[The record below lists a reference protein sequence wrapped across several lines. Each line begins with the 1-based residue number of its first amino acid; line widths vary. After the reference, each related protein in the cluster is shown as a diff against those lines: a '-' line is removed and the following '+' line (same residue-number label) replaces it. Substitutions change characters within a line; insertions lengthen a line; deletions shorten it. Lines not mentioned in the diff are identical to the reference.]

1 MSKSKENSMKNMSFG
16 KLMAIFGGSLV
27 VVIILAVVII
37 KATSGPKPGSTVVT
51 QRHQTQF
58 QTQQPDIL
66 AEQLRREQEAS
77 AAASAAAR
85 EMSAQQAQAMQ
96 QALQQ
101 QNQAVMY
108 RLDGIAIGLNA
119 LDQRITAIEN
129 SRRPTGVQVIKPERK
144 PPTFP
149 VKQLEKGATPLPANS
164 GYKVQATVGK
174 RAWIAAGEHED
185 SVSVG
190 ETLPPVKKPLVVRA
204 VDNESGIVITSA
216 TR

>member
-1 MSKSKENSMKNMSFG
+1 MKNMSFG

-58 QTQQPDIL
+58 QPQQPDIL
-66 AEQLRREQEAS
+66 AEQLRREQE
-77 AAASAAAR
+77 ASAAAR

-101 QNQAVMY
+101 QNQAVMQ

-119 LDQRITAIEN
+119 LDQRVAAIEN
-129 SRRPTGVQVIKPERK
+129 GRRPTGVEVIKPERK
-144 PPTFP
+144 PRTSP

>member
-1 MSKSKENSMKNMSFG
+1 MSKPSEENSMKNMSFG

-27 VVIILAVVII
+27 VVIIIAVII
-37 KATSGPKPGSTVVT
+37 VNATSGPKPGSKVVT

-58 QTQQPDIL
+58 QPQQPDIL

-77 AAASAAAR
+77 AAAR
-85 EMSAQQAQAMQ
+85 EMFTQQTQAMQ

-101 QNQAVMY
+101 QNQAVMQ
-108 RLDGIAIGLNA
+108 RLDGITIGLNA
-119 LDQRITAIEN
+119 LDQRVTAIEN
-129 SRRPTGVQVIKPERK
+129 SRRPTGVQIIKPERK
-144 PPTFP
+144 PRTSP

-164 GYKVQATVGK
+164 GYEVQAIVGK
-174 RAWIAAGEHED
+174 RAWIVADEHED

-190 ETLPPVKKPLVVRA
+190 DTLPPVKKPLVVRA
-204 VDNESGIVITSA
+204 VDNESGIIIMST

>member
-1 MSKSKENSMKNMSFG
+1 MSKIKENSMKNMSFG

-58 QTQQPDIL
+58 QSQQPDIL
-66 AEQLRREQEAS
+66 AEQLRREQE
-77 AAASAAAR
+77 ASAAAR

-101 QNQAVMY
+101 QNQAVMQ

-119 LDQRITAIEN
+119 LDQRVAAIEN
-129 SRRPTGVQVIKPERK
+129 SRRPTGVEVIKPERK
-144 PPTFP
+144 PRTSP

>member
-1 MSKSKENSMKNMSFG
+1 MSKSKENIMKNMSFG

-37 KATSGPKPGSTVVT
+37 KATSGPKPGSKVVA
-51 QRHQTQF
+51 QRHQTEF
-58 QTQQPDIL
+58 QPQQPVIL
-66 AEQLRREQEAS
+66 ADQLRREQE
-77 AAASAAAR
+77 ASAAAR

-101 QNQAVMY
+101 QNQAVMQ

-119 LDQRITAIEN
+119 LDQRVAAIEN

-144 PPTFP
+144 PRTSP
-149 VKQLEKGATPLPANS
+149 VKQLDKGATPLPANS

>member
-1 MSKSKENSMKNMSFG
+1 MSKSKENIMKNMSFG

-51 QRHQTQF
+51 QRHQTEF
-58 QTQQPDIL
+58 QPQQPVIL
-66 AEQLRREQEAS
+66 ADQLRREQE
-77 AAASAAAR
+77 ASAAAR

-101 QNQAVMY
+101 QNQAVMQ

-119 LDQRITAIEN
+119 LDQRVAAIEN

-144 PPTFP
+144 PRTSP

-164 GYKVQATVGK
+164 GYKVLATVGK

-185 SVSVG
+185 SVSGG

>member
-58 QTQQPDIL
+58 QPQQPDIL
-66 AEQLRREQEAS
+66 AEQLRREQE
-77 AAASAAAR
+77 ASAAAR

-101 QNQAVMY
+101 QNQAVMQ

-119 LDQRITAIEN
+119 LDQRVAAIEN

-144 PPTFP
+144 PRTSP

>member
-1 MSKSKENSMKNMSFG
+1 MKNMSFD

-58 QTQQPDIL
+58 QPQQPDIL
-66 AEQLRREQEAS
+66 AEQLRREQE
-77 AAASAAAR
+77 ASAAAR

-101 QNQAVMY
+101 QNQAVMQ

-119 LDQRITAIEN
+119 LDQRVAAIEN
-129 SRRPTGVQVIKPERK
+129 SRRPTSVQVIKPERK
-144 PPTFP
+144 PRTSP

-190 ETLPPVKKPLVVRA
+190 ETLPPVKKPQVVRA

>member
-1 MSKSKENSMKNMSFG
+1 MKNMSLG

-27 VVIILAVVII
+27 VIIILAVVII

-51 QRHQTQF
+51 QRYQTQF
-58 QTQQPDIL
+58 QPQQPDIL

-77 AAASAAAR
+77 AAAR
-85 EMSAQQAQAMQ
+85 EMAAQQAQAMQ

-101 QNQAVMY
+101 QNQAVMQ
-108 RLDGIAIGLNA
+108 RLDGIATGLNA
-119 LDQRITAIEN
+119 LDQRVTAIEN

-144 PPTFP
+144 PRTSP

>member
-1 MSKSKENSMKNMSFG
+1 MKNMSFG

-58 QTQQPDIL
+58 QPQQPDIL

-77 AAASAAAR
+77 AAAR
-85 EMSAQQAQAMQ
+85 EMSAQQSQAMQ

-101 QNQAVMY
+101 QNQAVMQ

-119 LDQRITAIEN
+119 LDQRVAAIEN

-144 PPTFP
+144 PRTSP
-149 VKQLEKGATPLPANS
+149 VKQLEKGLRRFRPTP
-164 GYKVQATVGK
+164 
-174 RAWIAAGEHED
+174 
-185 SVSVG
+185 
-190 ETLPPVKKPLVVRA
+190 
-204 VDNESGIVITSA
+204 A
-216 TR
+216 TRCRPLSASVLGSPLASTRTAFPWARRCLR

>member
-1 MSKSKENSMKNMSFG
+1 MKNMSFE
-16 KLMAIFGGSLV
+16 KLIAIFGGSLV
-27 VVIILAVVII
+27 VIIILAVVII

-58 QTQQPDIL
+58 QPQQPDIL
-66 AEQLRREQEAS
+66 AEQLRREQE
-77 AAASAAAR
+77 ASAAAR

-101 QNQAVMY
+101 QNQAVMQ
-108 RLDGIAIGLNA
+108 RLDGIVIGLNA
-119 LDQRITAIEN
+119 LDQRVAAIEN
-129 SRRPTGVQVIKPERK
+129 SRRPTSVQVIKPERK
-144 PPTFP
+144 PRTSP
-149 VKQLEKGATPLPANS
+149 VKQLEEGATPLPANS
-164 GYKVQATVGK
+164 GYKAQATVGK

>member
-1 MSKSKENSMKNMSFG
+1 MKNMSFG

-58 QTQQPDIL
+58 QSQQPDIL
-66 AEQLRREQEAS
+66 AEQLRREQE
-77 AAASAAAR
+77 ASAAAR

-101 QNQAVMY
+101 QNQAVMQ

-119 LDQRITAIEN
+119 LDQRVAAIEN
-129 SRRPTGVQVIKPERK
+129 SRRPTGVEVIKPEPK
-144 PPTFP
+144 PRTPP

>member
-1 MSKSKENSMKNMSFG
+1 MKNMSFG
-16 KLMAIFGGSLV
+16 KLMAVFGGSLV

-58 QTQQPDIL
+58 QPQQPDIL

-77 AAASAAAR
+77 AAAR
-85 EMSAQQAQAMQ
+85 EMSAQQAQAVQ

-101 QNQAVMY
+101 QNQAVMQ
-108 RLDGIAIGLNA
+108 RLDGIAIGMNA
-119 LDQRITAIEN
+119 LDQRVAAIEN
-129 SRRPTGVQVIKPERK
+129 GRRPTGVEVIKPERK
-144 PPTFP
+144 PRTSP

>member
-58 QTQQPDIL
+58 QPQQPDIL
-66 AEQLRREQEAS
+66 AEQLRREQV
-77 AAASAAAR
+77 ASAAAR
-85 EMSAQQAQAMQ
+85 EMSAQQSQAMQ

-101 QNQAVMY
+101 QNQAVMQ

-119 LDQRITAIEN
+119 LDQRVAAIEN

-144 PPTFP
+144 PRTSP

-174 RAWIAAGEHED
+174 RAWIAAGEPED

>member
-37 KATSGPKPGSTVVT
+37 KATSGPKLGSTVVT

-58 QTQQPDIL
+58 QPQQPDIL
-66 AEQLRREQEAS
+66 AEQLRREQE
-77 AAASAAAR
+77 ASAAAR

-101 QNQAVMY
+101 QNQAVMQ

-119 LDQRITAIEN
+119 LDQRVAAIEN

-144 PPTFP
+144 PRTSP

>member
-1 MSKSKENSMKNMSFG
+1 MKNMSFG

-77 AAASAAAR
+77 AAAR

-144 PPTFP
+144 PRTSP

>member
-1 MSKSKENSMKNMSFG
+1 MSNSKENSMKNMSFG

-27 VVIILAVVII
+27 VIIILAVVII
-37 KATSGPKPGSTVVT
+37 KATSGPKLGSTVVT

-58 QTQQPDIL
+58 QPQQPDIL
-66 AEQLRREQEAS
+66 AEQLRREQE
-77 AAASAAAR
+77 ASAAAR

-101 QNQAVMY
+101 QNQAVMQ

-119 LDQRITAIEN
+119 LDQRVAAIEN

-144 PPTFP
+144 PRTSP

-204 VDNESGIVITSA
+204 VDNESGTVITSA

>member
-1 MSKSKENSMKNMSFG
+1 MQNISFG

-37 KATSGPKPGSTVVT
+37 NATSGPNPGSKVVT
-51 QRHQTQF
+51 QRYQTQI
-58 QTQQPDIL
+58 QPQQPDIL

-77 AAASAAAR
+77 AAAR
-85 EMSAQQAQAMQ
+85 EMFAQQAKTMEAMQ

-101 QNQAVMY
+101 
-108 RLDGIAIGLNA
+108 RLDGISSELNA
-119 LDQRITAIEN
+119 LDQRVAAIEN

-144 PPTFP
+144 PRTYP
-149 VKQLEKGATPLPANS
+149 VKQLEKGSEPLPANS

-204 VDNESGIVITSA
+204 VDNESGIIITSA

>member
-1 MSKSKENSMKNMSFG
+1 MSKSKENIMKNMSFG

-37 KATSGPKPGSTVVT
+37 KATSGPKPGSKVVT
-51 QRHQTQF
+51 KRNQTEF
-58 QTQQPDIL
+58 QPQQPVIL
-66 AEQLRREQEAS
+66 ADQLRREQE
-77 AAASAAAR
+77 ASAAAR

-101 QNQAVMY
+101 QNQAVMQ

-119 LDQRITAIEN
+119 LDQRVAAIEN

-144 PPTFP
+144 PRTSP

>member
-58 QTQQPDIL
+58 QPQQPDIL
-66 AEQLRREQEAS
+66 AEQLRREQE
-77 AAASAAAR
+77 ASAAAR

-101 QNQAVMY
+101 QNQAVMQ

-119 LDQRITAIEN
+119 LDQRVAAIEN
-129 SRRPTGVQVIKPERK
+129 SRRPTGVEVIKPERK
-144 PPTFP
+144 PRTSP

>member
-1 MSKSKENSMKNMSFG
+1 MKNMSFG

-58 QTQQPDIL
+58 QSQQPDIL
-66 AEQLRREQEAS
+66 AEQLRREQE
-77 AAASAAAR
+77 ASAAAR

-101 QNQAVMY
+101 QNQAVMQ

-119 LDQRITAIEN
+119 LDQRVAAIEN
-129 SRRPTGVQVIKPERK
+129 SRRPTGVEVIKPERK
-144 PPTFP
+144 PRTSP

>member
-1 MSKSKENSMKNMSFG
+1 MKNMSFG

-58 QTQQPDIL
+58 QPQQPDIL

-77 AAASAAAR
+77 AAAR
-85 EMSAQQAQAMQ
+85 EMSAQQAQAVQ

-101 QNQAVMY
+101 QNQAVMQ
-108 RLDGIAIGLNA
+108 RLDGIAIGMNA
-119 LDQRITAIEN
+119 LDQRVAAIEN
-129 SRRPTGVQVIKPERK
+129 GRRPTGVEVIKPERK
-144 PPTFP
+144 PRTSP